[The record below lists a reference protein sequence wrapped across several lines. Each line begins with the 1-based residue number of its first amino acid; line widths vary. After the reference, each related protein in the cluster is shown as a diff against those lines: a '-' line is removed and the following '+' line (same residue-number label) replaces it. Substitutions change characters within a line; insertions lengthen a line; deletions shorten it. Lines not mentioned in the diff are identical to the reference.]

1 MDRVLFENQNFKVMV
16 ETHELPWIKIFTVES
31 FKEMSELPKDIRL
44 ELFEL
49 TNFIEC
55 EMIDYF
61 KPDKINLA
69 SFGNYVPH
77 VHMHIQAR
85 FKDDSFFPEP
95 TWGIKQRDGK
105 QRDCEDFNNQL
116 ETKLQGVT
124 FG

>member
-1 MDRVLFENQNFKVMV
+1 MDRVLLENQNFKVMV
-16 ETHELPWIKIFTVES
+16 EAHELPWIKIFTVEP
-31 FKEMSELPKDIRL
+31 FKEMSELPKDMRF

-49 TNFIEC
+49 THFIEL
-55 EMIDYF
+55 EMLEYF

-95 TWGIKQRDGK
+95 TWGVKQRDGK
-105 QRDCEDFNNQL
+105 QRDCEEFYNQI
-116 ETKLQGVT
+116 ETKLQEVSLG
-124 FG
+124 

>member
-1 MDRVLFENQNFKVMV
+1 
-16 ETHELPWIKIFTVES
+16 
-31 FKEMSELPKDIRL
+31 
-44 ELFEL
+44 
-49 TNFIEC
+49 
-55 EMIDYF
+55 MIDYF

-69 SFGNYVPH
+69 SFGNYVTH